1 LSILISHQIWAA
13 VFEHDM
19 IFFSAHPL
27 LNSSAVL
34 LFTQGAL
41 VLQPTAS
48 QKHKIQGTYAHS
60 ALNFIGVAALITA
73 LVVVEVNKASHPE
86 TRFTSIHGIMG
97 LVTYI
102 LIFSQALVGFAQFY
116 LPETVFGSVDKAKS
130 VYKYHR
136 WSGYVVLLMMLA
148 TVCAATQTAYNKN
161 VLHIRLWA
169 VLVACVLVISG
180 VAPRIKKHKLG
191 L

>member
-1 LSILISHQIWAA
+1 
-13 VFEHDM
+13 M
-19 IFFSAHPL
+19 IFFDAHPL
-27 LNSSAVL
+27 LNSAGIL
-34 LFTQGAL
+34 LLTQGVL
-41 VLQPTAS
+41 ILQPTAS
-48 QKHKIQGTYAHS
+48 QKQKIQGTYVHS
-60 ALNFIGVAALITA
+60 ALSLVGVGALIA
-73 LVVVEVNKASHPE
+73 GLVVIEMNKASHPE

-102 LIFSQALVGFAQFY
+102 LIFSQYFVGVAQFF
-116 LPETVFGSVDKAKS
+116 LPELVFGSVDKAKS

-136 WSGYVVLLMMLA
+136 WSGYVILLVMLA
-148 TVCAATQTAYNKN
+148 TVCAATQTTFNKK

-169 VLVACVLVISG
+169 VLVACVLVIAG

>member
-1 LSILISHQIWAA
+1 MLTLRQIWAA
-13 VFEHDM
+13 VFEHEV
-19 IFFSAHPL
+19 IFFDVHPL

-34 LFTQGAL
+34 LLTQATL

-48 QKHKIQGTYAHS
+48 QKQKIQGTYVHS
-60 ALNFIGVAALITA
+60 ALNFVGVAALIA
-73 LVVVEVNKASHPE
+73 GLVVIEMNKASHPE
-86 TRFTSIHGIMG
+86 TRFTSVHGIMG

-102 LIFSQALVGFAQFY
+102 LIFIQALVGVAQFY
-116 LPETVFGSVDKAKS
+116 LPETAFGSVDTAKS

-136 WSGYVVLLMMLA
+136 SSGYVILLMMLG
-148 TVCAATQTAYNKN
+148 TICAATQTTFNKN

-169 VLVACVLVISG
+169 VLVASVLVIAG